1 MAIWDWISSTGK
13 TTNNNPLRVDIHSH
27 LIPGID
33 DGVQSVEESI
43 QLIRGLVD
51 LGIQKII
58 TTPHT
63 MWGTYSN
70 TKEIISKGLDE
81 VIRATKTAGLNIAIE
96 AATEYYFDEHFI
108 SLIKEEELLTFNK
121 NYVLFELP
129 VMSKP
134 PQLEEI
140 IFELTTRNYIPV
152 LAHPER
158 YVYMHTKGLNAYEK
172 LKNQGV
178 LLQLNLLS
186 PLGYYSKPIQKVSLE
201 LIKYGWVDLTG
212 SDMHNQRHLDHL
224 KLALENKHCIELFNQ
239 PQLLNNKLLQS
250 TNYAI

>member
-1 MAIWDWISSTGK
+1 MGILDWFGIKK
-13 TTNNNPLRVDIHSH
+13 TVINSNPLRVDIHSH

-33 DGVQSVEESI
+33 DGVQSMEESI
-43 QLIRGLVD
+43 QLIRGLSD

-70 TKEIISKGLDE
+70 TPEKINQGLAE
-81 VIRATKTAGLNIAIE
+81 LRLAIKSAGMQIEIE

-108 SLIKEEELLTFNK
+108 KLVLQEQLMTFNK

-140 IFELTTRNYIPV
+140 IFEMTSRNYIPV

-158 YVYMHTKGLNAYEK
+158 YQYMHTKGLMAYEK
-172 LKNQGV
+172 IKNQGV
-178 LLQLNLLS
+178 LLQMNLLS
-186 PLGYYSKPIQKVSLE
+186 PLGYYSKPIQRVSID
-201 LIKYGWVDLTG
+201 LIKLGWIDLTG
-212 SDMHNQRHLDHL
+212 SDMHNQ
-224 KLALENKHCIELFNQ
+224 KHMDNLRMSFANNYCIELFNQ
-239 PQLLNNKLLQS
+239 PQLLNNKLL
-250 TNYAI
+250 